1 MRTNPNYVTAFLII
15 ITLISIVPAPVQG
28 NDREAEVRST
38 IEAFYKAFN
47 DGFTKPADYAAE
59 DWNHINPFGGR
70 TRGREAVLKEVR
82 EVHQSFL
89 KGTTENI
96 ESMDIRFATSDVA
109 VGTVVSVGSGF
120 TSPDG
125 VKHKPGRA
133 IRTFVVVVAGS
144 GHWLME
150 ERPAYTV
157 SLIRKFLDAPPVG
170 HAVAR

>member
-1 MRTNPNYVTAFLII
+1 MRTNPNYVTAFFIV
-15 ITLISIVPAPVQG
+15 ITLVLILPAPVQG

-47 DGFTKPADYAAE
+47 DDFTKPADYAAE

-89 KGTTENI
+89 KGATETI

-109 VGTVVSVGSGF
+109 VGTVGLANGCGGVAVSVGLQRG
-120 TSPDG
+120 
-125 VKHKPGRA
+125 A
-133 IRTFVVVVAGS
+133 A
-144 GHWLME
+144 
-150 ERPAYTV
+150 RPA
-157 SLIRKFLDAPPVG
+157 PCME
-170 HAVAR
+170 

>member
-1 MRTNPNYVTAFLII
+1 MRKNPNYVKASFIV
-15 ITLISIVPAPVQG
+15 ITLISVVPAAAQA

-38 IEAFYKAFN
+38 IEAFYKDFN

-96 ESMDIRFATSDVA
+96 ESKDVRFATSDVA

-125 VKHKPGRA
+125 VKHEPGRA
-133 IRTFVVVVAGS
+133 IRTFVVVRRS
-144 GHWLME
+144 NRWQIMQDHN
-150 ERPAYTV
+150 T
-157 SLIRKFLDAPPVG
+157 LIQDP
-170 HAVAR
+170 H